1 LPVIK
6 RINHIGEE
14 LSESKSILNKRGV
27 IMNITELRKSLFGYS
42 KESVYQYISYL
53 NQEFSQKLVEK
64 DRESNYLIKE
74 LQERNAALEKE
85 MESIRAENDIY
96 KKMQSSISESIIS
109 AKNYEKEIKD
119 AAVLENKKIRETINE
134 EKQKQE
140 MQLKNYIET
149 IDAYR
154 VSLVHILKEFETSLK
169 NISEEGHGILKE
181 SPIYSEN
188 KETETAFEQ
197 QNYNTDLQNMNMFKR
212 NDINIK
218 TGDAAVEKRAK

>member
-1 LPVIK
+1 
-6 RINHIGEE
+6 
-14 LSESKSILNKRGV
+14 
-27 IMNITELRKSLFGYS
+27 MNITELRKSLFGYS

-119 AAVLENKKIRETINE
+119 AAVLENKKNRETINE

-169 NISEEGHGILKE
+169 NISEEGHSILKE

-197 QNYNTDLQNMNMFKR
+197 QNYNADLQNMNMFKR
-212 NDINIK
+212 NDMNIK
-218 TGDAAVEKRAK
+218 TEDGAVEK

>member
-1 LPVIK
+1 
-6 RINHIGEE
+6 
-14 LSESKSILNKRGV
+14 
-27 IMNITELRKSLFGYS
+27 MNITELRKSLFGYS

-169 NISEEGHGILKE
+169 NISEEGHSILKE

-188 KETETAFEQ
+188 KEIFSV
-197 QNYNTDLQNMNMFKR
+197 F
-212 NDINIK
+212 
-218 TGDAAVEKRAK
+218 

>member
-1 LPVIK
+1 
-6 RINHIGEE
+6 
-14 LSESKSILNKRGV
+14 
-27 IMNITELRKSLFGYS
+27 MNITELRKSLFGYS

-109 AKNYEKEIKD
+109 AKNYEKEIKA

-169 NISEEGHGILKE
+169 NISEEGHSILKE

>member
-1 LPVIK
+1 
-6 RINHIGEE
+6 
-14 LSESKSILNKRGV
+14 
-27 IMNITELRKSLFGYS
+27 MNITELRKSLFGYS

-169 NISEEGHGILKE
+169 NISEEGHSILKE

-218 TGDAAVEKRAK
+218 TGEEKKKKRAK

>member
-1 LPVIK
+1 
-6 RINHIGEE
+6 
-14 LSESKSILNKRGV
+14 
-27 IMNITELRKSLFGYS
+27 MNITELRKSLFGYS

-169 NISEEGHGILKE
+169 NISEEGHSILKE

-212 NDINIK
+212 NDMNIK
-218 TGDAAVEKRAK
+218 TEDGAVEK

>member
-1 LPVIK
+1 
-6 RINHIGEE
+6 
-14 LSESKSILNKRGV
+14 
-27 IMNITELRKSLFGYS
+27 MNITELRKSLFGYS

-169 NISEEGHGILKE
+169 NISEEGHSILKE